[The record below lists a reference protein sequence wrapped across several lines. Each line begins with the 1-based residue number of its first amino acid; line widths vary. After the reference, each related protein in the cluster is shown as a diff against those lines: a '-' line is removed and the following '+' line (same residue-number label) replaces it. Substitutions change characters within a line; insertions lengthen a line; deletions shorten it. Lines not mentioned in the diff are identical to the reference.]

1 MRICALT
8 TTDNP
13 NDYFTHNDEWW
24 SFEMLT
30 GARTIRAMGDYAY
43 TSTEISNAENAK
55 EVERAIDEIIKHDP
69 IGEFKK
75 VFIEVPNF

>member
-30 GARTIRAMGDYAY
+30 GARTIRAMGDHAY

-75 VFIEVPNF
+75 VFIEVPNS